1 MRKFLTPILLTA
13 LVPVANAH
21 TLAAEDGAPA
31 QLAHQFLGMHHFPIT
46 ALILVGGILAFRA
59 WYKKS
64 T

>member
-21 TLAAEDGAPA
+21 SLASEEGAPA
-31 QLAHQFLGMHHFPIT
+31 QLIHQFLGSHHLPLT
-46 ALILVGGILAFRA
+46 ALIVIGGILALRA